1 MLNPQCSI
9 KINSLRLYGHH
20 GVTEKEQKVGSW
32 YEIDLTIDA
41 DISPAALEHD
51 DLQGTIDYS
60 AVLRIV
66 KDEFAIPSKLLE
78 HFANRVSHAI
88 LHSFDRA
95 LTVTICVHKIAPPMP
110 GNIHSVAVRLTISKE
125 EQQHPQNI

>member
-1 MLNPQCSI
+1 MFNTQCSI
-9 KINSLRLYGHH
+9 KINALRIYGHH

-41 DISPAALEHD
+41 DISPAALEHG
-51 DLQGTIDYS
+51 DLHGTIDSS

-66 KDEFAIPSKLLE
+66 KDEFAIPSRLLE
-78 HFANRVSHAI
+78 HLANRVSHAI

-95 LTVTICVHKIAPPMP
+95 LAVTICVHKIAPPMP
-110 GNIHSVAVRLTISKE
+110 GNMHSAAVQLTISKE
-125 EQQHPQNI
+125 ER